1 MLEIFLVDGDAF
13 LDSNGD
19 ANDDDSDLFF
29 WEVLENEWGKILRG
43 F

>member
-1 MLEIFLVDGDAF
+1 MNGDVF

-19 ANDDDSDLFF
+19 ANDGDSDLFF
-29 WEVLENEWGKILRG
+29 GEALENEWGKILRG